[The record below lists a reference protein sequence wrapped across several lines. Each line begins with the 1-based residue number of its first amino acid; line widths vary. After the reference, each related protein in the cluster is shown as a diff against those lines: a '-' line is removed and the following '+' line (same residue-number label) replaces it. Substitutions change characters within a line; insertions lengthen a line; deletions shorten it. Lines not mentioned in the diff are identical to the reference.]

1 MRTKMVEEIFKAQPR
16 TFILIFVLILVN
28 IGFFLFTAAYLTPH
42 FERLQNQWFEKRKIM
57 TGGAG
62 LDEATIY
69 QQGTRDLTVWRDKI
83 ISKREFTKFIGTL
96 YETASNN
103 SLTFSG
109 LSYKVVQL
117 KEKNLVAYSLDI
129 NVSGKYGAIK
139 SFISDI
145 GRMPEI
151 ITTDNISLNNKT
163 FTEDHVDLRVQL
175 TVYLK
180 MEEQ

>member
-1 MRTKMVEEIFKAQPR
+1 MNIKVVEQIFKAQPR
-16 TFILIFVLILVN
+16 TFILILVLILVN
-28 IGFFLFTAAYLTPH
+28 IGFFIFSAVYLTPR
-42 FERLQNQWFEKRKIM
+42 FEGLQNQWFEKRKIM
-57 TGGAG
+57 TGGIGQDPSA
-62 LDEATIY
+62 LY
-69 QQGTRDLTVWRDKI
+69 QQGTKDLATWRDRI
-83 ISKREFTKFIGTL
+83 IPKRDFTKFIGSL

-103 SLTFSG
+103 SLAFNG

-117 KEKNLVAYSLDI
+117 KEKKLVAYSLDL
-129 NVSGKYGAIK
+129 NVTGKYGAIK

-151 ITTDNISLNNKT
+151 ITMDTISLNNKT
-163 FTEDHVDLRVQL
+163 FTADQVDLKVQL